1 MYKAWTSFP
10 FKEIVWRS
18 DEHVTISLASVA
30 SVILLLIIT
39 VSWKYARISCDANDE
54 VKEIY
59 QGSNFGYFGGEAPS
73 SPRGTYQEPNVV
85 GQLRPDAPNEGQC
98 SSLGI
103 GHNFELPFA
112 DATPVSSPIKRTQD
126 EMSPRVNEYPV
137 RRTFLGTNNDVWNEF
152 YQYFEN
158 IAELNSWGP
167 EKSRRV
173 LLSTL
178 RGQAESYAYGIPLT
192 AQRDYEQLK
201 MKMEQRFGHSDMK
214 ERYIADAK
222 LRKRQS
228 GESLRDFGQAIEDL
242 YRRAYPE
249 NPDIVEENAIKS
261 FLDKCGQSEDFRLAV
276 KRTRPKTLQEAVLNA
291 MQEECLRVGERE
303 LLKDHKAVHRQI
315 YEIGTE
321 MGESNFKV
329 ATGTT
334 KPPSA
339 GEGFPGT
346 QENLRIPRTCRYEKL
361 GRRGRPYNP
370 KYRNPRE
377 LYKEGYNRHTIPREP
392 ASCVEKEKRQD
403 LN

>member
-201 MKMEQRFGHSDMK
+201 MKMEQRFGHSAMK

-242 YRRAYPE
+242 
-249 NPDIVEENAIKS
+249 
-261 FLDKCGQSEDFRLAV
+261 L
-276 KRTRPKTLQEAVLNA
+276 
-291 MQEECLRVGERE
+291 
-303 LLKDHKAVHRQI
+303 
-315 YEIGTE
+315 
-321 MGESNFKV
+321 
-329 ATGTT
+329 
-334 KPPSA
+334 
-339 GEGFPGT
+339 
-346 QENLRIPRTCRYEKL
+346 
-361 GRRGRPYNP
+361 
-370 KYRNPRE
+370 
-377 LYKEGYNRHTIPREP
+377 
-392 ASCVEKEKRQD
+392 
-403 LN
+403 

>member
-1 MYKAWTSFP
+1 M
-10 FKEIVWRS
+10 
-18 DEHVTISLASVA
+18 
-30 SVILLLIIT
+30 
-39 VSWKYARISCDANDE
+39 
-54 VKEIY
+54 
-59 QGSNFGYFGGEAPS
+59 
-73 SPRGTYQEPNVV
+73 
-85 GQLRPDAPNEGQC
+85 
-98 SSLGI
+98 
-103 GHNFELPFA
+103 
-112 DATPVSSPIKRTQD
+112 
-126 EMSPRVNEYPV
+126 
-137 RRTFLGTNNDVWNEF
+137 
-152 YQYFEN
+152 
-158 IAELNSWGP
+158 
-167 EKSRRV
+167 

-178 RGQAESYAYGIPLT
+178 RGQAESYAYGIPLA

-201 MKMEQRFGHSDMK
+201 QKMEQRFGHSAMK

-242 YRRAYPE
+242 YRRAYPG

-303 LLKDHKAVHRQI
+303 LLKDHKVVHRQI

-321 MGESNFKV
+321 TGENNFKV
-329 ATGTT
+329 ATGTA

-346 QENLRIPRTCRYEKL
+346 QENLKIPGTCRYEKL

-377 LYKEGYNRHTIPREP
+377 LYKQGYNRYTIPREP
-392 ASCVEKEKRQD
+392 ANCVEKEKRQD